1 MNERVFDIIRDM
13 DIEECVER
21 CVSAVGALDEVDLDV
36 LSDVQLDET
45 LTALVLL
52 AHRLQ
57 RSTCRVAARWDG
69 RSVWTSDES
78 RSARARLARDTHT
91 SRSTAGTML
100 RRARA
105 LEAMPLVADA
115 LTAGVLSTDH
125 VDLLAAACS
134 DGRET
139 LMARDEEHLV
149 QALSGLRF
157 DECIKVVDYWRQCAE
172 QELNLDDPPPDLA
185 PSTATMGA
193 GVGAEVH
200 LVAHL
205 DPLDGATVN
214 AALQRLMDELRRA
227 DRDTGRPRRGTGQL
241 RAAALVEMARR
252 AMAAP
257 SGIRSSRPLVSV
269 ICGEA
274 SFAHLCELASGRVLA
289 PNVLVPHL
297 DQLDVQTI
305 VFDGP
310 FKPIEATR
318 RRAFTGVLRRAIEA
332 RDRHCQHSSGCDE
345 PIDAC
350 DVDHII
356 PWSAGG
362 ETSPGNGRLLCR
374 FHNRIN
380 AAGTRPPAQG
390 ERNGAD
396 LAARPPPLT
405 G

>member
-1 MNERVFDIIRDM
+1 
-13 DIEECVER
+13 
-21 CVSAVGALDEVDLDV
+21 
-36 LSDVQLDET
+36 
-45 LTALVLL
+45 
-52 AHRLQ
+52 
-57 RSTCRVAARWDG
+57 
-69 RSVWTSDES
+69 
-78 RSARARLARDTHT
+78 
-91 SRSTAGTML
+91 
-100 RRARA
+100 
-105 LEAMPLVADA
+105 MPHVADA
-115 LTAGVLSTDH
+115 LTAGALSTDH
-125 VDLLAAACS
+125 VDLLAAAGA

-139 LMARDEEHLV
+139 LVARDEEHLV
-149 QALSGLRF
+149 HALSGLRF
-157 DECIKVVDYWRQCAE
+157 DECVKVVDYWRQRAD
-172 QELNLDDPPPDLA
+172 QELDLELPPPEVA
-185 PSTATMGA
+185 QSTATIGA

-205 DPLDGATVN
+205 DPLDGATVT
-214 AALQRLMDELRRA
+214 AALQRLMDELRCA
-227 DRDTGRPRRGTGQL
+227 DREMGRPESGIGQL

-257 SGIRSSRPLVSV
+257 SGIRSARPLVSI

-274 SFAHLCELASGRVLA
+274 TFAHLCELSSGRVIA

-310 FKPIEATR
+310 FKPIEASR
-318 RRAFTGVLRRAIEA
+318 RRAFSGVMRRAIEA
-332 RDRHCQHSSGCDE
+332 RDRHCQHPSGCDE

-350 DVDHII
+350 DADHTI
-356 PWSAGG
+356 PWRVGG
-362 ETSPGNGRLLCR
+362 ATSPGNGRLLCR

-380 AAGTRPPAQG
+380 APGARPPAQT